1 MKSSIPN
8 YILGTCISSFAFFV
22 LLKKQFIYKN
32 NEQNLQFYSHGSE
45 KITKVMALQQH
56 VQQSMFYKNDGGYNA
71 WATVCK
77 SM

>member
-1 MKSSIPN
+1 MH
-8 YILGTCISSFAFFV
+8 
-22 LLKKQFIYKN
+22 
-32 NEQNLQFYSHGSE
+32 FYSHSSE

-77 SM
+77 SVPFLSRSCSLGV